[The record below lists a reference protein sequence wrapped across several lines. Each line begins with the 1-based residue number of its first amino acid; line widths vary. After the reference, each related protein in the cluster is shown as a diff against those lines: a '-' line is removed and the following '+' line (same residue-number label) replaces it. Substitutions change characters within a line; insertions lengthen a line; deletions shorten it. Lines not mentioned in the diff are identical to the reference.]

1 MTKPDSTS
9 KVYYVDYIRED
20 ELARTI
26 EEAETVAED
35 LINESEY
42 DNTDTVGVF
51 ELVRAFRRTSS
62 VERVPIG
69 PQEADF

>member
-9 KVYYVDYIRED
+9 KVYYVDYIRKD

-26 EEAETVAED
+26 EEAETAAED

-51 ELVRAFRRTSS
+51 KLVRAFRRISS